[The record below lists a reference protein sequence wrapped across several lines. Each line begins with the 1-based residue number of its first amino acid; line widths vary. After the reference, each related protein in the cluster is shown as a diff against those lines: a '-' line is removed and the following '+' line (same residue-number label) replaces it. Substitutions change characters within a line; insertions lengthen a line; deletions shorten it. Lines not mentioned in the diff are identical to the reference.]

1 MMRYLFFL
9 ASFMIWGNT
18 FCQEGTI
25 TGQVKGSDGFTIPG
39 ASVIVKGTTNGVAT
53 DIDGNYLI
61 KVSDLKTA
69 ILKFSYLGY
78 ATQEIAVAGRKKIDI
93 VLKEASKEIDEVV
106 VVGYGTSTKK
116 TLTGATSQVGGEEV
130 EKLNVARVDQA
141 LQGQVSG
148 VAINTNS
155 GSPGGASSIRIR
167 GLSTFGDNDPLILVD
182 GVVYDSEGLN
192 ALNPNDI
199 ASVNVLK
206 DATAGI
212 YGVRAANGVII
223 IETKKGALNSAPK
236 VEFSSYLG
244 VQNTARRLDLLNATE
259 YAVIKNEIFGSAGD
273 AIPFGNTSIGEGTD
287 WQDEVFQSA
296 LIQNYNF
303 SVLGGNKNSTYSAGA
318 SYFTQ
323 DGIVG
328 GDKSNFE
335 RINARLNLGNQLNDK
350 VKLNSVILYTNE
362 KRRALPENG
371 IGSVLY
377 NTINAFPN
385 ESVKTA
391 DGNYSY
397 LEEVS
402 DIINPLAQIENSQ
415 NQAIVNKIVGKE
427 ELVFEIND
435 NFTFTNRLN
444 YNYASVDFKAFSP
457 LVWYGQGKAQNT
469 ALNANLDP
477 TRVEIADSVFIDRG
491 ASVFESRST
500 FVDLNGES
508 YLNYD
513 RIFNEDHSVKGTIGV
528 SVFQRT
534 GNQLNGS
541 AFNIPGNS
549 VDFADISANLAPGG
563 FLNNTGSFEFEE
575 RLLSTFFRGEYGF
588 KGKYLGSVI
597 IRRDG
602 SSKFGPNNRFGTFP
616 TFSAA
621 WLISEEEFFK
631 FEKITFAKLRGS
643 YGVSGNDQIQNFAYR
658 AQLDGEGV
666 YVFDDVIVQGVA
678 IGRASNPDLKWE
690 STRQFNLG
698 LDLVIGDNF
707 NITTNYFIKNT
718 KDLLFQPEVS
728 GILGTTGPG
737 GQSPIVN
744 AGDVSNKG
752 IELELAYYSDR
763 NKELKYAINFNTTYL
778 RNEVLKTPDGVEFIP
793 GAAFGVGG
801 GVATRFEEGFAIG
814 YFHGFETDGI
824 FQSQEEIDNATVVQ
838 EGAKPGDIR
847 YVDQNGDGVISFND
861 DSDRKEI
868 GSAIPDFTFGLNL
881 SAEYKNFDFSMNVFA
896 AVGQEIIRNYERQQP
911 FANQLDYVIDR
922 WVGTGTSNDNP
933 RLTTEANR
941 NGEFSD
947 YFVEN
952 GAFMRIKNIQLGYT
966 LPEKLSKKIKS
977 NSIRLYVS
985 VNNLLTVTQYR
996 GFDPEIGS
1004 VGGALA
1010 AGVDYGFYPQA
1021 RTVMG
1026 GFNFKF

>member
-1 MMRYLFFL
+1 M
-9 ASFMIWGNT
+9 
-18 FCQEGTI
+18 
-25 TGQVKGSDGFTIPG
+25 
-39 ASVIVKGTTNGVAT
+39 
-53 DIDGNYLI
+53 
-61 KVSDLKTA
+61 
-69 ILKFSYLGY
+69 
-78 ATQEIAVAGRKKIDI
+78 
-93 VLKEASKEIDEVV
+93 
-106 VVGYGTSTKK
+106 
-116 TLTGATSQVGGEEV
+116 
-130 EKLNVARVDQA
+130 
-141 LQGQVSG
+141 
-148 VAINTNS
+148 
-155 GSPGGASSIRIR
+155 
-167 GLSTFGDNDPLILVD
+167 
-182 GVVYDSEGLN
+182 N

-212 YGVRAANGVII
+212 YGVRAANVVII

-335 RINARLNLGNQLNDK
+335 RINASLNLGNQLNDK

-371 IGSVLY
+371 IGYVLY

-534 GNQLNGS
+534 GNQLNG
-541 AFNIPGNS
+541 
-549 VDFADISANLAPGG
+549 
-563 FLNNTGSFEFEE
+563 
-575 RLLSTFFRGEYGF
+575 
-588 KGKYLGSVI
+588 
-597 IRRDG
+597 
-602 SSKFGPNNRFGTFP
+602 
-616 TFSAA
+616 
-621 WLISEEEFFK
+621 
-631 FEKITFAKLRGS
+631 
-643 YGVSGNDQIQNFAYR
+643 
-658 AQLDGEGV
+658 
-666 YVFDDVIVQGVA
+666 
-678 IGRASNPDLKWE
+678 
-690 STRQFNLG
+690 
-698 LDLVIGDNF
+698 
-707 NITTNYFIKNT
+707 
-718 KDLLFQPEVS
+718 
-728 GILGTTGPG
+728 
-737 GQSPIVN
+737 
-744 AGDVSNKG
+744 
-752 IELELAYYSDR
+752 
-763 NKELKYAINFNTTYL
+763 
-778 RNEVLKTPDGVEFIP
+778 
-793 GAAFGVGG
+793 
-801 GVATRFEEGFAIG
+801 
-814 YFHGFETDGI
+814 
-824 FQSQEEIDNATVVQ
+824 
-838 EGAKPGDIR
+838 
-847 YVDQNGDGVISFND
+847 
-861 DSDRKEI
+861 
-868 GSAIPDFTFGLNL
+868 
-881 SAEYKNFDFSMNVFA
+881 
-896 AVGQEIIRNYERQQP
+896 
-911 FANQLDYVIDR
+911 
-922 WVGTGTSNDNP
+922 
-933 RLTTEANR
+933 
-941 NGEFSD
+941 
-947 YFVEN
+947 
-952 GAFMRIKNIQLGYT
+952 
-966 LPEKLSKKIKS
+966 
-977 NSIRLYVS
+977 
-985 VNNLLTVTQYR
+985 
-996 GFDPEIGS
+996 
-1004 VGGALA
+1004 
-1010 AGVDYGFYPQA
+1010 
-1021 RTVMG
+1021 
-1026 GFNFKF
+1026 